1 MICIDWWARLID
13 SNWIIN
19 AKWLNGWHLQIASMR
34 LTDAIELY
42 WLLVLVLIACL
53 CRSRNRCKWITP
65 RCSREIEELR
75 HECHQLMGLL
85 SSHEAICKQTTSIQY
100 HNNSNYSNYFHTFDQ
115 NNNDIRHTQPNANSQ
130 CTDSYTN
137 NSYYFNS
144 NNNLNMN
151 SIW

>member
-1 MICIDWWARLID
+1 MIKWLAFANCLNAIDWRYWVVLTIGIGID
-13 SNWIIN
+13 SLSLQESESLQVNN
-19 AKWLNGWHLQIASMR
+19 AQMLK
-34 LTDAIELY
+34 
-42 WLLVLVLIACL
+42 
-53 CRSRNRCKWITP
+53 
-65 RCSREIEELR
+65 EIEELR